1 MERRLFPASDVAVF
15 GTGSPSPVWT
25 RKNFPGDFHQNHS
38 PHADQ
43 RENGP
48 SFPRGLGG
56 YLLPPPFRSPCHAGR
71 GATGPIMTPL
81 WIDALAIAVLV
92 LFNAIL
98 AAAEL
103 AIISLRL
110 SRVQQL
116 AGNET
121 PEGRALLRLRKDPER
136 FVATVQVLM
145 TLSTGLASGA
155 TGTVSYEKLKP
166 ILATIPVLN
175 QHHVFLPL
183 SVFAVILLQVFG
195 MLVLGEIVPKTLAIQ
210 NNERIAMALS
220 RPVLL
225 ISEIIFI
232 PVRFVT
238 TTSRLVLR
246 MFRVAPGPS
255 SYPIS
260 PEELELLLKE
270 GGEHGIIN
278 RTEQDLIQGVFKFAD
293 ISVREVMVPRVRMVT
308 LRTNMSLAEI
318 QVIFSEHRYSRYPV
332 LKEES
337 DEVLGILYFK
347 DLVDVLTQSVPFH
360 IERILHSPYFVPES
374 MKVPQIL
381 KEMQKRRTQ
390 MALVLNEYGAL
401 DGLVTMEDLLEEIV
415 GEIEDE
421 SDEVAKPVER
431 LRDGSFLVDASLS
444 VRDLSED
451 YSIPIPE
458 GDDYETLAGF
468 VLSQLQTIPRGG
480 EFFFVKNMKLT
491 VVEIDRQRVSRVK
504 IEFLDDQ
511 KPLPENTIRQ
521 GASP

>member
-1 MERRLFPASDVAVF
+1 
-15 GTGSPSPVWT
+15 
-25 RKNFPGDFHQNHS
+25 
-38 PHADQ
+38 
-43 RENGP
+43 
-48 SFPRGLGG
+48 
-56 YLLPPPFRSPCHAGR
+56 
-71 GATGPIMTPL
+71 MTPL
-81 WIDALAIAVLV
+81 WLDALAIAVLV

-116 AGNET
+116 SGNDK
-121 PEGRALLRLRKDPER
+121 PESRALLKLRKDPER
-136 FVATVQVLM
+136 FVATVQVMM

-166 ILATIPVLN
+166 VLAMVPVLS
-175 QHHVFLPL
+175 QYHVFLPL
-183 SVFAVILLQVFG
+183 SVFAVILIQVFG

-210 NNERIAMALS
+210 NNERIALALS
-220 RPVLL
+220 RPILL
-225 ISEIIFI
+225 LSEMIFV

-238 TTSRLVLR
+238 STSRLVLR
-246 MFRVAPGPS
+246 LFRITPGPS

-270 GGEHGIIN
+270 GSEHGIIN
-278 RTEQDLIQGVFKFAD
+278 RTEQDLIQSVFKFTD

-308 LRTNMSLAEI
+308 LRTTMTRPEI
-318 QVIFSEHRYSRYPV
+318 QEIFSEHRYSRYPV
-332 LKEES
+332 LREES
-337 DEVLGILYFK
+337 DDVVGILYYK
-347 DLVDVLTQSVPFH
+347 DLVDILTDNTPFH
-360 IERILHSPYFVPES
+360 IERILHAPYFVPES
-374 MKVPQIL
+374 MKVPHIL

-390 MALVLNEYGAL
+390 IALFLNEYGAL

-421 SDEVAKPVER
+421 SDEVVKPVER
-431 LRDGSFLVDASLS
+431 LRDGSCLVDASLS
-444 VRDLSED
+444 IRDLSED

-458 GDDYETLAGF
+458 GEDYETLAGF

-480 EFFFVKNMKLT
+480 EFFFIKNMKLT

-504 IEFLDDQ
+504 IEFL
-511 KPLPENTIRQ
+511 
-521 GASP
+521 GG

>member
-1 MERRLFPASDVAVF
+1 
-15 GTGSPSPVWT
+15 
-25 RKNFPGDFHQNHS
+25 
-38 PHADQ
+38 
-43 RENGP
+43 
-48 SFPRGLGG
+48 
-56 YLLPPPFRSPCHAGR
+56 
-71 GATGPIMTPL
+71 MTPL
-81 WIDALAIAVLV
+81 WLDGLAIAVLV

-116 AGNET
+116 SGDNT
-121 PEGRALLRLRKDPER
+121 PESRALLKLRKDPER
-136 FVATVQVLM
+136 FVATVQVMM

-155 TGTVSYEKLKP
+155 TATVSYEKLKH
-166 ILATIPVLN
+166 ILAMIPALSEY
-175 QHHVFLPL
+175 HVFLPL
-183 SVFAVILLQVFG
+183 SVFAVILIQVFG

-210 NNERIAMALS
+210 NNERIALALA

-225 ISEIIFI
+225 LSEMIFI

-238 TTSRLVLR
+238 STSRMVLR
-246 MFRVAPGPS
+246 LFRVAPGPS
-255 SYPIS
+255 TYPIS

-270 GGEHGIIN
+270 GSEHGIIN
-278 RTEQDLIQGVFKFAD
+278 RTEQDLIQSVFKFTD

-308 LRTNMSLAEI
+308 LRTTMALAEI
-318 QVIFSEHRYSRYPV
+318 QEIFSEHRYSRYPV
-332 LKEES
+332 LRDEA
-337 DEVLGILYFK
+337 DEVVGILYYK
-347 DLVDVLTQSVPFH
+347 DLVDVLTQDTPFR

-374 MKVPQIL
+374 MKVPHIL

-390 MALVLNEYGAL
+390 IALVLNEYGGL

-421 SDEVAKPVER
+421 SDEIVKPVER
-431 LRDGSFLVDASLS
+431 LRDGSCLVDASLS
-444 VRDLSED
+444 VRDLAED
-451 YSIPIPE
+451 YSIFIPE
-458 GDDYETLAGF
+458 GEDYETLAGF

-504 IEFLDDQ
+504 IEFLDNQTSVAEKPSQ
-511 KPLPENTIRQ
+511 KEAI
-521 GASP
+521 S

>member
-1 MERRLFPASDVAVF
+1 M
-15 GTGSPSPVWT
+15 GTGP
-25 RKNFPGDFHQNHS
+25 
-38 PHADQ
+38 
-43 RENGP
+43 E
-48 SFPRGLGG
+48 
-56 YLLPPPFRSPCHAGR
+56 
-71 GATGPIMTPL
+71 MTPL
-81 WIDALAIAVLV
+81 WLDALAIAVLV

-116 AGNET
+116 SGNDK
-121 PEGRALLRLRKDPER
+121 PESRALLKLRKDPER
-136 FVATVQVLM
+136 FVATVQVMM

-166 ILATIPVLN
+166 VLAMVPVLS
-175 QHHVFLPL
+175 QYHVFLPL
-183 SVFAVILLQVFG
+183 SVFAVILIQVFG

-210 NNERIAMALS
+210 NNERIALALS
-220 RPVLL
+220 RPILL
-225 ISEIIFI
+225 LSEMIFV

-238 TTSRLVLR
+238 STSRLVLR
-246 MFRVAPGPS
+246 LFRITPGPS

-270 GGEHGIIN
+270 GSEHGIIN
-278 RTEQDLIQGVFKFAD
+278 RTEQDLIQSVFKFTD

-308 LRTNMSLAEI
+308 LRTTMTRPEI
-318 QVIFSEHRYSRYPV
+318 QEIFSEHRYSRYPV
-332 LKEES
+332 LREES
-337 DEVLGILYFK
+337 DDVVGILYYK
-347 DLVDVLTQSVPFH
+347 DLVDILTDNTPFH
-360 IERILHSPYFVPES
+360 IERILHAPYFVPES
-374 MKVPQIL
+374 MKVPHIL

-390 MALVLNEYGAL
+390 IALVLNEYGAL

-421 SDEVAKPVER
+421 SDEVVKPVER
-431 LRDGSFLVDASLS
+431 LRDGSCLVDASLS
-444 VRDLSED
+444 IRDLSED

-458 GDDYETLAGF
+458 GEDYETLAGF

-504 IEFLDDQ
+504 IEFL
-511 KPLPENTIRQ
+511 
-521 GASP
+521 GG

>member
-1 MERRLFPASDVAVF
+1 
-15 GTGSPSPVWT
+15 
-25 RKNFPGDFHQNHS
+25 
-38 PHADQ
+38 
-43 RENGP
+43 
-48 SFPRGLGG
+48 
-56 YLLPPPFRSPCHAGR
+56 
-71 GATGPIMTPL
+71 MTPL
-81 WIDALAIAVLV
+81 WLDALAIAVLV

-116 AGNET
+116 SGNDK
-121 PEGRALLRLRKDPER
+121 PESRALLKLRKDPER
-136 FVATVQVLM
+136 FVATVQVMM

-166 ILATIPVLN
+166 VLAMVPVLS
-175 QHHVFLPL
+175 QYHVFLPL
-183 SVFAVILLQVFG
+183 SVFAVILIQVFG

-210 NNERIAMALS
+210 NNERIALALS
-220 RPVLL
+220 RPILL
-225 ISEIIFI
+225 LSEMIFV

-238 TTSRLVLR
+238 STSRLVLR
-246 MFRVAPGPS
+246 LFRITPGPS

-270 GGEHGIIN
+270 GSEHGIIN
-278 RTEQDLIQGVFKFAD
+278 RTEQDLIQSVFKFTD

-308 LRTNMSLAEI
+308 LRTTMTRPEI
-318 QVIFSEHRYSRYPV
+318 QEIFSEHRYSRYPV
-332 LKEES
+332 LREES
-337 DEVLGILYFK
+337 DDVVGILYYK
-347 DLVDVLTQSVPFH
+347 DLVDILTDNTPFH
-360 IERILHSPYFVPES
+360 IERILHAPYFVPES
-374 MKVPQIL
+374 MKVPHIL

-390 MALVLNEYGAL
+390 IALVLNEYGAL

-421 SDEVAKPVER
+421 SDEVVKPVER
-431 LRDGSFLVDASLS
+431 LRDGSCLVDASLS
-444 VRDLSED
+444 IRDLSED

-458 GDDYETLAGF
+458 GEDYETLAGF

-480 EFFFVKNMKLT
+480 EFFFIKNMKLT

-504 IEFLDDQ
+504 IEFL
-511 KPLPENTIRQ
+511 
-521 GASP
+521 GG

>member
-1 MERRLFPASDVAVF
+1 
-15 GTGSPSPVWT
+15 
-25 RKNFPGDFHQNHS
+25 
-38 PHADQ
+38 
-43 RENGP
+43 
-48 SFPRGLGG
+48 
-56 YLLPPPFRSPCHAGR
+56 
-71 GATGPIMTPL
+71 MTPL
-81 WIDALAIAVLV
+81 CLDALAIAVLV

-116 AGNET
+116 SGNDK
-121 PEGRALLRLRKDPER
+121 PESRALLKLRKDPER
-136 FVATVQVLM
+136 FVATVQVMM

-166 ILATIPVLN
+166 VLAMVPVLS
-175 QHHVFLPL
+175 QYHVFLPL
-183 SVFAVILLQVFG
+183 SVFAVILIQVFG

-210 NNERIAMALS
+210 NNERIALALS
-220 RPVLL
+220 RPILL
-225 ISEIIFI
+225 LSEMIFV

-238 TTSRLVLR
+238 STSRLVLR
-246 MFRVAPGPS
+246 LFRITPGPS

-270 GGEHGIIN
+270 GSEHGIIN
-278 RTEQDLIQGVFKFAD
+278 RTEQDLIQSVFKFTD

-308 LRTNMSLAEI
+308 LRTTMTRPEI
-318 QVIFSEHRYSRYPV
+318 QEIFSEHRYSRYPV
-332 LKEES
+332 LREES
-337 DEVLGILYFK
+337 DDVVGILYYK
-347 DLVDVLTQSVPFH
+347 DLVDILTDNTPFH
-360 IERILHSPYFVPES
+360 IERILHAPYFVPES
-374 MKVPQIL
+374 MKVPHIL

-390 MALVLNEYGAL
+390 IALVLNEYGAL

-421 SDEVAKPVER
+421 SDEVVKPVER
-431 LRDGSFLVDASLS
+431 LRDGSCLVDASLS
-444 VRDLSED
+444 IRDLSED

-458 GDDYETLAGF
+458 GEDYETLAGF

-504 IEFLDDQ
+504 IEFL
-511 KPLPENTIRQ
+511 
-521 GASP
+521 GG

>member
-1 MERRLFPASDVAVF
+1 
-15 GTGSPSPVWT
+15 
-25 RKNFPGDFHQNHS
+25 
-38 PHADQ
+38 
-43 RENGP
+43 
-48 SFPRGLGG
+48 
-56 YLLPPPFRSPCHAGR
+56 
-71 GATGPIMTPL
+71 MTPL

-103 AIISLRL
+103 SIISLRL

-116 AGNET
+116 SGSGT
-121 PEGRALLRLRKDPER
+121 PESRALLKLRKEPEQ
-136 FVATVQVLM
+136 FVATVQVMM

-166 ILATIPVLN
+166 ILAMFVDLKE
-175 QHHVFLPL
+175 HHVVLPL
-183 SVFAVILLQVFG
+183 AVFAVILLQVYG

-210 NNERIAMALS
+210 NNERIALRLA

-225 ISEIIFI
+225 LSELIVI
-232 PVRFVT
+232 PVRVVT
-238 TTSRLVLR
+238 LTSRLILR
-246 MFRVAPGPS
+246 ILRVAPGPS

-270 GGEHGIIN
+270 GGEHGTIN
-278 RTEQDLIQGVFKFAD
+278 RTEQDLIQSVFKFTD

-308 LRTNMSLAEI
+308 LRTTMGLSDI
-318 QVIFSEHRYSRYPV
+318 QAVFSEHRYSRYPV
-332 LKEES
+332 LRGDT
-337 DEVLGILYFK
+337 DEVVGILYYK
-347 DLVDVLTQSVPFH
+347 DLVDILTESSPFR

-374 MKVPQIL
+374 MKVPHIL

-390 MALVLNEYGAL
+390 IALVLNEYGAL

-421 SDEVAKPVER
+421 SDEIAKPVER
-431 LRDGSFLVDASLS
+431 LRDGSYLVDASLS

-451 YSIPIPE
+451 YGIPIPE
-458 GDDYETLAGF
+458 GEDYETLAGF

-491 VVEIDRQRVSRVK
+491 VVEIDRQRVARVK
-504 IEFLDDQ
+504 VEFLDSQ
-511 KPLPENTIRQ
+511 EPPSGQTVSRVPNGGR
-521 GASP
+521 P

>member
-1 MERRLFPASDVAVF
+1 
-15 GTGSPSPVWT
+15 
-25 RKNFPGDFHQNHS
+25 
-38 PHADQ
+38 
-43 RENGP
+43 
-48 SFPRGLGG
+48 
-56 YLLPPPFRSPCHAGR
+56 
-71 GATGPIMTPL
+71 MTPL

-116 AGNET
+116 SGNDT
-121 PEGRALLRLRKDPER
+121 PEGRALLKLRKDPER
-136 FVATVQVLM
+136 FVATVQVMM

-166 ILATIPVLN
+166 ILAMIPVLN
-175 QHHVFLPL
+175 EYHVFLPL
-183 SVFAVILLQVFG
+183 SVFAVILVQVFG
-195 MLVLGEIVPKTLAIQ
+195 MLVLGEIVPKTLAIR
-210 NNERIAMALS
+210 NNEKIALALS

-225 ISEIIFI
+225 LSELIFI
-232 PVRFVT
+232 PVQFVT
-238 TTSRLVLR
+238 ATSRMVLR
-246 MFRVAPGPS
+246 LFRVVPGPA

-278 RTEQDLIQGVFKFAD
+278 RTEQDLIQSVFKFTD

-308 LRTNMSLAEI
+308 LRTTMNRSEI
-318 QVIFSEHRYSRYPV
+318 QEIFSEHRYSRYPV
-332 LKEES
+332 LRGDS
-337 DEVLGILYFK
+337 DEVVGILYYK
-347 DLVDVLTQSVPFH
+347 DLVDVLTENTPFH
-360 IERILHSPYFVPES
+360 IERILHPPYFVPES
-374 MKVPQIL
+374 MKVPHIL

-390 MALVLNEYGAL
+390 IALVLNEYGEL

-421 SDEVAKPVER
+421 SDEVVKPVER
-431 LRDGSFLVDASLS
+431 LRDGSCLVDASLS
-444 VRDLSED
+444 IRDLSED

-504 IEFLDDQ
+504 IEFLDNQ
-511 KPLPENTIRQ
+511 RNLPEKTPHQ
-521 GASP
+521 GALP

>member
-1 MERRLFPASDVAVF
+1 
-15 GTGSPSPVWT
+15 
-25 RKNFPGDFHQNHS
+25 
-38 PHADQ
+38 
-43 RENGP
+43 
-48 SFPRGLGG
+48 
-56 YLLPPPFRSPCHAGR
+56 
-71 GATGPIMTPL
+71 MTPL
-81 WIDALAIAVLV
+81 WLDALAIAVLV

-116 AGNET
+116 SGNDK
-121 PEGRALLRLRKDPER
+121 PESRALLKLRKDPER
-136 FVATVQVLM
+136 FVATVQVMM

-166 ILATIPVLN
+166 VLAMVPVLS
-175 QHHVFLPL
+175 QYHVFLPL
-183 SVFAVILLQVFG
+183 SVFAVILIQVFG

-210 NNERIAMALS
+210 NNERIALALS
-220 RPVLL
+220 RPILL
-225 ISEIIFI
+225 LSEMIFV

-238 TTSRLVLR
+238 STSRLVLR
-246 MFRVAPGPS
+246 LFRITPGPS

-270 GGEHGIIN
+270 GSEHGIIN
-278 RTEQDLIQGVFKFAD
+278 RTEQDLIQSVFKFTD

-308 LRTNMSLAEI
+308 LRTTMTRPEI
-318 QVIFSEHRYSRYPV
+318 QEIFSEHRYSRYPV
-332 LKEES
+332 LREES
-337 DEVLGILYFK
+337 DDVVGILYYK
-347 DLVDVLTQSVPFH
+347 DLVDILTDNTPFH
-360 IERILHSPYFVPES
+360 IERILHAPYFVPES
-374 MKVPQIL
+374 MKVPHIL

-390 MALVLNEYGAL
+390 IALVLNEYGAL

-421 SDEVAKPVER
+421 SDEVVKPVER
-431 LRDGSFLVDASLS
+431 LRDGSCLVDASLS
-444 VRDLSED
+444 IRDLSED

-458 GDDYETLAGF
+458 GEDYETLAGF

-504 IEFLDDQ
+504 IEFL
-511 KPLPENTIRQ
+511 
-521 GASP
+521 GG

>member
-1 MERRLFPASDVAVF
+1 
-15 GTGSPSPVWT
+15 
-25 RKNFPGDFHQNHS
+25 
-38 PHADQ
+38 
-43 RENGP
+43 
-48 SFPRGLGG
+48 
-56 YLLPPPFRSPCHAGR
+56 
-71 GATGPIMTPL
+71 MTPL
-81 WIDALAIAVLV
+81 WIDALAIGILV

-103 AIISLRL
+103 SIISLRL

-116 AGNET
+116 SGSGS
-121 PEGRALLRLRKDPER
+121 PESRALLKLRKEPER
-136 FVATVQVLM
+136 FVATVQVMM

-166 ILATIPVLN
+166 VLGMFIDLKE
-175 QHHVFLPL
+175 HHVVLPL

-210 NNERIAMALS
+210 NNERIALRLARPILLLS
-220 RPVLL
+220 EL
-225 ISEIIFI
+225 IVI
-232 PVRFVT
+232 PVRVVT
-238 TTSRLVLR
+238 LTSRLVLR
-246 MFRVAPGPS
+246 LIRVTPGPA

-278 RTEQDLIQGVFKFAD
+278 RTEQDLIQSVFKFTD

-308 LRTNMSLAEI
+308 LRTTMTLSEI
-318 QVIFSEHRYSRYPV
+318 QGIFSEHRYSRYPV
-332 LKEES
+332 LRGDTEE
-337 DEVLGILYFK
+337 VVGILYYK
-347 DLVDVLTQSVPFH
+347 DLVDILTESSPFR
-360 IERILHSPYFVPES
+360 IERILHPPYFVPES
-374 MKVPQIL
+374 MKVPHIL

-390 MALVLNEYGAL
+390 IALVLNEYGAL

-421 SDEVAKPVER
+421 SDEIVKPVER
-431 LRDGSFLVDASLS
+431 LRDGSYLVDASLS

-451 YSIPIPE
+451 YGIPIPE
-458 GDDYETLAGF
+458 GEDYETLAGF

-491 VVEIDRQRVSRVK
+491 VVEIDRQRVARVK
-504 IEFLDDQ
+504 VEFLDSQDHA
-511 KPLPENTIRQ
+511 PEPSVAREKNGGPR
-521 GASP
+521 